1 VTDDFDSLALPPP
14 LMAALAGA
22 GFTTPLPVQREA
34 LPPALEGRDLVV
46 SAETGSGKI
55 LAYLVPLAVSLL
67 RGTAGVEPR
76 ALILTPTRE
85 LAAQIRQVADA
96 ILAPLG
102 LISVLVTGGTPRQPQ
117 ARALS
122 DGCDLVIA
130 TPGRLLDHARR
141 GAFRPGRCT
150 DVVLDEADRMLDLGF
165 LPDVRRC
172 LDLLPIPR
180 RTLLFSATI
189 PTAIEELAAEM
200 LDDPI
205 RVRAEEDASRPI
217 PPGIRHEATLV
228 RAPMKRL
235 LLVHL
240 LQDDAI
246 DSALVFVNSRFR
258 CGALA
263 GVLNEEGTPADS
275 LHAGRTQEDRDAA
288 LAAFRN
294 GTLRVL
300 IATDLAE
307 RGLDLRRL
315 THVINFDLPK
325 QAERYQ
331 HRVGRTA
338 RAFGEGTAITLAAP
352 PERDDLAKIAE
363 SVGIEIPLVTYE
375 GFDYDQR
382 PEGLDPLIPRQ
393 DLRRKEEERQ
403 RKADER
409 PQWKKGTPKK
419 QKSAFWERARKARKT
434 HTPRNPNPDKR
445 RRRRSP

>member
-1 VTDDFDSLALPPP
+1 MTDGFASLDLPAP
-14 LMAALAGA
+14 LLDALAEA
-22 GFTTPLPVQREA
+22 GFSTPLPVQRDT
-34 LPPALEGRDLVV
+34 LPPALSGRDVVV
-46 SAETGSGKI
+46 SAETGSGKT
-55 LAYLVPLAVSLL
+55 LAFLIPLAARLL
-67 RGTAGVEPR
+67 ASSSGVEPR
-76 ALILTPTRE
+76 ALILAPTRE
-85 LAAQIRQVADA
+85 LAAQVRQVAET

-117 ARALS
+117 ARALK

-141 GAFRPGRCT
+141 GAFCADRCT
-150 DVVLDEADRMLDLGF
+150 NVVLDEADRMLDLGF

-172 LDLLPIPR
+172 LELLPIPR
-180 RTLLFSATI
+180 HTLLFSATI

-200 LDDPI
+200 LDDPARI
-205 RVRAEEDASRPI
+205 RAEEDVAHPV
-217 PPGIRHEATLV
+217 PAGIRHEATLV

-240 LQDDAI
+240 LKDDAI
-246 DSALVFVNSRFR
+246 GSALVFVNSRFR

-263 GVLNEEGTPADS
+263 RVLNDEGTPADS

-288 LAAFRN
+288 LAAFRE

-325 QAERYQ
+325 KAERYL

-352 PERDDLAKIAE
+352 PEKDDLQRIAE
-363 SVGIEIPLVTYE
+363 GVGVEIELVTYE
-375 GFDYDQR
+375 GFDYGQR

-409 PQWKKGTPKK
+409 PKWKQGTPTK

-434 HTPRNPNPDKR
+434 HTPRNPNPGGRK
-445 RRRRSP
+445 RRRSP